1 MAAATAEAAAAP
13 AEAALDPSG
22 LSPKEEGELEDGE
35 ISDDDNNGSWPCG
48 GGGGGGAE
56 PGGGLVSSRPYS
68 RRRPPPGLR
77 GGISL
82 SSSARRFPRSRHQ
95 PPPEM
100 GHLHGHGGYRPKDSF
115 RSHPP
120 PLPAPR
126 MPSGSHS
133 ESGPRLSFWERSHN
147 ALDRFRFR
155 GRPYR
160 GGGRWG
166 RSRGGGDR
174 GGNPPGRPP
183 GGGGGAGFS
192 GSQGWREPSPRKSK
206 TFGRSPSRKQNY
218 SSKNENSVEESFED
232 LLLKYK
238 QIQLELEYI
247 NKDERLALSNRE
259 ETEQQDDDKT
269 VDTEDQITVESDS
282 ITTDA
287 IKEVSP
293 EEKNQVIAFQAFE
306 LKPLR
311 QKLSTPA
318 ERSRLK
324 KVKEGTKQSSQKS
337 EVTESSQGAEDK
349 EQTLARKLSTSDVTA
364 EKKLFD
370 DEEEMSEL
378 QLRLLALQSAS
389 KKWQQKEQQVMKE
402 SKEKLTK
409 TKTVTQKVKAST
421 KAHSTKK
428 TSATAKQALRKQ
440 QTKTSKKMQ
449 QQKEQDRRQKE
460 EDQRKQEEEEERR
473 KREEEI
479 RKIRDLSNQ
488 EEQYNRFMKLVGG
501 KRRTRSRSSDTDLRW
516 SLDKQSTDSAGGIY
530 QYDNY
535 DEVAMDTDSETNSPA
550 SSPVQPPFFE
560 CPAGYFPPPVP
571 PISLPL
577 PPPIPP
583 VPSLSQLYVEGVSCV
598 SLEPPPPLP
607 PLPPEEPEQPPKP
620 PFADE
625 EEEEEMLLREE
636 LLKSLANKR
645 AFRSEETS
653 SNSGPPSPPVPDN
666 LQSVPRSN
674 LSAVS
679 INTVSQPR
687 VQSTKFVRVS
697 RPPRAVIT
705 LPKHKSVVV
714 TLNDSDDSESDGEPS
729 NSANSVFGGLE
740 SMIKEAR
747 RNVEASKIKAAP
759 KSEKENDPM
768 RTPEALPED
777 KKIEYRLLKEE
788 IASREKQR
796 LIKTDPLRNNTS
808 PANSDGE
815 VDGIGRI
822 AVVTKQV
829 TEAEAKLK
837 KNKLLLMKDESV
849 LKHLLQQEA
858 KKRENVRIAEN
869 KINKL
874 AEQLQ
879 ATEKILNANKMFL
892 KKLQEQIH
900 KVQQRVTVKKALALK
915 YGEELA
921 RAKAVASKEI
931 GKRKLEQDHLGPS
944 KMLKLENSPA
954 SSPKKHSAELIALEK
969 KRLQQ
974 LEYEYALKIQK
985 LKEARALQTKE
996 QSNIAPQA
1004 EEESEFALPQ
1014 PSLHDLTQDKLS
1026 LDSEENYFD
1035 DEVLSNS
1042 NRERR
1047 RSFRETNS
1055 FTKPNLK
1062 HMDTPKQE
1070 TMNKLSKKAAEEPE
1084 LFLGLN
1090 IEELKK
1096 LYAKADSLKELL
1108 MKSTAFVTPRE
1119 DLLCGQEISV
1129 DMGFVTSQNKQ
1140 TEVKPF
1146 PFGPYH
1152 SPLLV
1157 FKSYRFSPYFRT
1169 KEKLYL
1175 SSVTHSNMI
1184 EPKQCFCRFDLTGTC
1199 NDDDC
1204 QWQHMKDCTL
1214 SRKQLFQDILSY
1226 NLELIG
1232 CSEKSTDDEISTA
1245 TEKYV
1250 EKLFGINRDRMS
1262 VDQMAVLLASNV
1274 NESKGHTPPFTTW
1287 KDKRKWR
1294 PKYWRK
1300 PLLDSSSSEEEQ
1312 FLGPVKYAHPTE
1324 HKAKVPTLDAVVTP
1338 DDVRYFTSETDD
1350 ISNLE
1355 ASVQE
1360 NPCDVQLW
1368 IKLAYKYLNQN
1379 EGCLC
1384 KFLNLENSFDGKDYV
1399 CGRMLQFLME
1409 GTRGEENPS
1418 LLSFE
1423 LLETLLYRVHLS
1435 LFTGRHQNALA
1446 LLQNALKSA
1455 NEKIVSERL
1464 TVSDRCLAWLAY
1476 IHLIEFGI
1484 LPVKFYDPANACPS
1498 RIMNKEPFLIPWQT
1512 IQDVKTDPDT
1522 LLAMFEDAIKTC
1534 TDESLDTDKRI
1545 AICFPLYRNMI
1556 ALLKL
1561 LQRWE
1566 SATELC
1572 RSLLELCPNNCQ
1584 LLESLATLYLHTEQ
1598 SDSAYKVWIA
1608 AFEKN
1613 PQNAEI
1619 FYQMCKFLISQGRS
1633 DSILSLL
1640 QDFVAAFF
1648 ENACQEHSSMDL
1660 LRYLLNF
1667 PMPIEFTSPLYKEHL
1682 TDDIVNQ
1689 QIPYLWQIYCLCQS
1703 LHATVGE
1710 ALDAFEA
1717 ALGAVMQQETV
1728 QNIWLDYLVFI
1739 NSKVVGSNNKV
1750 QEFKLFTDLVNRCLV
1765 TVPTRYP
1772 IPFSTADYWTNYE
1785 FHNKVILFYLS
1796 CIPKSQHSKT
1806 LERFCSTMPTNPGLA
1821 LRLLLR
1827 YWEESNVQILKLQAK
1842 MFTYNIPTCLAIWK
1856 IAIAAE
1862 CFLMGQRE
1870 VHHLYQRAL
1879 QKLPL
1884 CATLWKDQL
1893 LFEASGGG
1901 KTDNL
1906 RKLVSKCQ
1914 EVGVSLDELLNLNTY
1929 RTESKNH

>member
-1 MAAATAEAAAAP
+1 TTT
-13 AEAALDPSG
+13 AALDSSG

-35 ISDDDNNGSWPCG
+35 ISDDDNNGSGPCG
-48 GGGGGGAE
+48 GGSE
-56 PGGGLVSSRPYS
+56 PGGGLAGNRPYS

-82 SSSARRFPRSRHQ
+82 SSSRRFPRSRHQ

-126 MPSGSHS
+126 MPSGPHS
-133 ESGPRLSFWERSHN
+133 ETGPRLSFWERSHN

-160 GGGRWG
+160 GGWRWG
-166 RSRGGGDR
+166 RSRGGGER

-183 GGGGGAGFS
+183 GGGSSVGFS

-218 SSKNENSVEESFED
+218 SSKSENSVEESFED

-247 NKDERLALSNRE
+247 NKDERLALSSRE
-259 ETEQQDDDKT
+259 ENEQQDDSKT
-269 VDTEDQITVESDS
+269 ADTEDQITVENDS
-282 ITTDA
+282 IKTDA

-293 EEKNQVIAFQAFE
+293 EEKNPVMAFQAFE

-311 QKLSTPA
+311 QKLPTPA

-337 EVTESSQGAEDK
+337 EVTESTQGAEDK
-349 EQTLARKLSTSDVTA
+349 EQTSTRKPSSSDVTS
-364 EKKLFD
+364 EKKLLEE
-370 DEEEMSEL
+370 EEEMSEL

-409 TKTVTQKVKAST
+409 TKTVTQKVKAT
-421 KAHSTKK
+421 AKAHSTKK
-428 TSATAKQALRKQ
+428 TSSTGKQTLRKQ
-440 QTKTSKKMQ
+440 QTKTSKKVQ

-460 EDQRKQEEEEERR
+460 EEQRKQEEEEERR

-501 KRRTRSRSSDTDLRW
+501 KRRSRSRSSDTDLRW
-516 SLDKQSTDSAGGIY
+516 SLDKPSTDSAGGIY

-535 DEVAMDTDSETNSPA
+535 DEVAMDTDSETNSPV
-550 SSPVQPPFFE
+550 SFRSLKPLFSFFFQP
-560 CPAGYFPPPVP
+560 
-571 PISLPL
+571 L
-577 PPPIPP
+577 
-583 VPSLSQLYVEGVSCV
+583 PSLSQLYMEGISCV

-687 VQSTKFVRVS
+687 VQNTKFVRVP

-729 NSANSVFGGLE
+729 NSTNSVFGGLE

-747 RNVEASKIKAAP
+747 RNVEASRIKAPP

-796 LIKTDPLRNNTS
+796 LIKSDPLKNSSS

-822 AVVTKQV
+822 AVATKQV
-829 TEAEAKLK
+829 K
-837 KNKLLLMKDESV
+837 
-849 LKHLLQQEA
+849 
-858 KKRENVRIAEN
+858 
-869 KINKL
+869 
-874 AEQLQ
+874 
-879 ATEKILNANKMFL
+879 
-892 KKLQEQIH
+892 
-900 KVQQRVTVKKALALK
+900 
-915 YGEELA
+915 
-921 RAKAVASKEI
+921 
-931 GKRKLEQDHLGPS
+931 
-944 KMLKLENSPA
+944 
-954 SSPKKHSAELIALEK
+954 LIALEK

-996 QSNIAPQA
+996 QSDIAPQA
-1004 EEESEFALPQ
+1004 EEEAEFALPQ

-1047 RSFRETNS
+1047 RSFRES
-1055 FTKPNLK
+1055 SSYTKPNLK

-1070 TMNKLSKKAAEEPE
+1070 PINKLSKKAAEEPE

-1090 IEELKK
+1090 IDELKK

-1108 MKSTAFVTPRE
+1108 VKSTAFVAPKE

-1129 DMGFVTSQNKQ
+1129 DMDFVTSQNKQ
-1140 TEVKPF
+1140 TEAKPF
-1146 PFGPYH
+1146 PFGPYR

-1175 SSVTHSNMI
+1175 SSVTYSNMI

-1232 CSEKSTDDEISTA
+1232 CSEKSSDEEISTA
-1245 TEKYV
+1245 TDAEV
-1250 EKLFGINRDRMS
+1250 TIFCLT
-1262 VDQMAVLLASNV
+1262 MATLRIFKS
-1274 NESKGHTPPFTTW
+1274 
-1287 KDKRKWR
+1287 
-1294 PKYWRK
+1294 
-1300 PLLDSSSSEEEQ
+1300 
-1312 FLGPVKYAHPTE
+1312 HPAE
-1324 HKAKVPTLDAVVTP
+1324 HKKRIPALDTVVTP
-1338 DDVRYFTSETDD
+1338 DDIRYFTSETDD

-1355 ASVQE
+1355 TSVQE
-1360 NPCDVQLW
+1360 NPCNVQLW

-1379 EGCLC
+1379 EGSSSECLDST
-1384 KFLNLENSFDGKDYV
+1384 LNVLARALENNK
-1399 CGRMLQFLME
+1399 
-1409 GTRGEENPS
+1409 ENPEIWCHYLRLFS
-1418 LLSFE
+1418 KRGTKE
-1423 LLETLLYRVHLS
+1423 EIQEMCETAVEYAPSYQIWWTVSKKTSNVCISYCR
-1435 LFTGRHQNALA
+1435 NC
-1446 LLQNALKSA
+1446 NALKST
-1455 NEKIVSERL
+1455 NEKMLSERL
-1464 TVSDRCLAWLAY
+1464 TLSDRCLAWLSY
-1476 IHLIEFGI
+1476 IHLIEFSI
-1484 LPVKFYDPANACPS
+1484 LPIKFYDPANVCPS

-1512 IQDVKTDPDT
+1512 VQDVKTDPDT
-1522 LLAMFEDAIKTC
+1522 LLAMFEDAVKTC
-1534 TDESLDTDKRI
+1534 TDESLEAEKRI
-1545 AICFPLYRNMI
+1545 AVCFPLYRNMI

-1561 LQRWE
+1561 LERWE
-1566 SATELC
+1566 SAAELC
-1572 RSLLELCPNNCQ
+1572 RSLLELCPNNCL
-1584 LLESLATLYLHTEQ
+1584 LLESLATLYLQMEQ
-1598 SDSAYKVWIA
+1598 SESAYGVWIG

-1619 FYQMCKFLISQGRS
+1619 FYQLCKFLISQERS
-1633 DSILSLL
+1633 GSVLPLL

-1648 ENACQEHSSMDL
+1648 ENTYQQHDSMDL

-1667 PMPIEFTSPLYKEHL
+1667 PMPIEFTAPLYKEHL

-1703 LHATVGE
+1703 LHASVSE
-1710 ALDAFEA
+1710 ALDAYEA
-1717 ALGAVMQQETV
+1717 ALGAVMQQEIV
-1728 QNIWLDYLVFI
+1728 QNIWLDYLVFM
-1739 NSKVVGSNNKV
+1739 NNKVVGSSNKV
-1750 QEFKLFTDLVNRCLV
+1750 QEFKVFTDLVNRCLV

-1772 IPFSTADYWTNYE
+1772 IPFSAADYWTNYE
-1785 FHNKVILFYLS
+1785 FHNKV
-1796 CIPKSQHSKT
+1796 KT
-1806 LERFCSTMPTNPGLA
+1806 YA
-1821 LRLLLR
+1821 
-1827 YWEESNVQILKLQAK
+1827 WV
-1842 MFTYNIPTCLAIWK
+1842 
-1856 IAIAAE
+1856 
-1862 CFLMGQRE
+1862 FLIR
-1870 VHHLYQRAL
+1870 
-1879 QKLPL
+1879 QK
-1884 CATLWKDQL
+1884 D
-1893 LFEASGGG
+1893 
-1901 KTDNL
+1901 
-1906 RKLVSKCQ
+1906 
-1914 EVGVSLDELLNLNTY
+1914 
-1929 RTESKNH
+1929 

>member
-1 MAAATAEAAAAP
+1 MRYS
-13 AEAALDPSG
+13 DPSAPGAG

-35 ISDDDNNGSWPCG
+35 ISDDDNNGSC
-48 GGGGGGAE
+48 
-56 PGGGLVSSRPYS
+56 SRPYS

-550 SSPVQPPFFE
+550 SPLINNPKKTV
-560 CPAGYFPPPVP
+560 
-571 PISLPL
+571 SLKTL
-577 PPPIPP
+577 KHLFSFLSQP

-1379 EGCLC
+1379 EGYLKVTPRSKENLYDIMLC
-1384 KFLNLENSFDGKDYV
+1384 RFLNLENSFDGKDYV

>member
-1 MAAATAEAAAAP
+1 EAAADAP
-13 AEAALDPSG
+13 AAALDPSG

-535 DEVAMDTDSETNSPA
+535 DEVAMDTDSETNSPGK
-550 SSPVQPPFFE
+550 SYLQF
-560 CPAGYFPPPVP
+560 
-571 PISLPL
+571 SLSL
-577 PPPIPP
+577 KTLKHLFSFLSQP

-1379 EGCLC
+1379 EGYLKVTPRSKENLYDIMLC
-1384 KFLNLENSFDGKDYV
+1384 RFLNLENSFDGKDYV

-1821 LRLLLR
+1821 LSEYKKLLQ
-1827 YWEESNVQILKLQAK
+1827 QIFVLQIIRHVLSTQSCADLI
-1842 MFTYNIPTCLAIWK
+1842 FVFIL
-1856 IAIAAE
+1856 
-1862 CFLMGQRE
+1862 Q